1 MPIYEYQCESCGEI
15 TPVLILKPKE
25 EEKVLCGRCG
35 GNRLVRVIS
44 RVVVIKTESQRLAE
58 FDTRKRPDDSFY
70 KDERNVGLW
79 AKKRVKELGV
89 DLGHSLDETI
99 EKARTGKILD
109 DL

>member
-1 MPIYEYQCESCGEI
+1 
-15 TPVLILKPKE
+15 
-25 EEKVLCGRCG
+25 
-35 GNRLVRVIS
+35 
-44 RVVVIKTESQRLAE
+44 VVVIKTESQRLAE